1 LLDQPGIRP
10 PLSEVHTV
18 AITDTIHI
26 GALRGRDLVSLRDLS
41 RPELRMLLD
50 RAREMKRDAHAF
62 HRALDGRTLA
72 MIFEKPSLRTRVS
85 FDVGMNQLGGHA
97 LYLSPAEISMGK
109 RESVHD
115 VAHNLER
122 MVDAILIR
130 TFAHALVEE
139 LAAHARVPVIN
150 GLSDFDHPC
159 QALADYL
166 TMQEAFGTVE
176 GRRIAFVGDGNN
188 VANALIF
195 GAARLGAH
203 IVVATPQ
210 GYEPRPDVVEWARA
224 NGATGASC
232 QVTGDPFEAV
242 AGADVVYTDVWTSM
256 GQEDE
261 MDARRRIFAPY
272 QVNEALFSKANPGA
286 IFLHCLPAH
295 RGEEVTAGV
304 IDSPRS
310 RVFDQAEN
318 RLHAQKALLYALL
331 A

>member
-1 LLDQPGIRP
+1 VQ
-10 PLSEVHTV
+10 TV

-41 RPELRMLLD
+41 RAELRMLID
-50 RAREMKRDAHAF
+50 RAREMKRDPHAF

-188 VANALIF
+188 VAHALIF
-195 GAARLGAH
+195 GAARLGCH
-203 IVVATPQ
+203 IVVATPP
-210 GYEPRPDVVEWARA
+210 GYEPRPDVIEWART
-224 NGATGASC
+224 NGVATGASC
-232 QVTGDPFEAV
+232 RVTSDPFEAV
-242 AGADVVYTDVWTSM
+242 TGADVVYTDVWTSM
-256 GQEDE
+256 GQEEE
-261 MDARRRIFAPY
+261 MEARRRIFAPY
-272 QVNEALFSKANPGA
+272 QVNEELFSKASPGA

>member
-1 LLDQPGIRP
+1 VI
-10 PLSEVHTV
+10 TV

-41 RPELRMLLD
+41 RAELRMLLD
-50 RAREMKRDAHAF
+50 RAREMKRDPHAF

-97 LYLSPAEISMGK
+97 LYLSPAEISMGR

-115 VAHNLER
+115 VARNLER

-139 LAAHARVPVIN
+139 LAAHASVPVIN

-166 TMQEAFGTVE
+166 TMQEAFGAVE

-188 VANALIF
+188 VAHALIF

-203 IVVATPQ
+203 IVVAAPQ
-210 GYEPRPDVVEWARA
+210 GYEPRADVLEWARV
-224 NGATGASC
+224 NGAATGATC
-232 QVTGDPFEAV
+232 RVTSDPFEAV
-242 AGADVVYTDVWTSM
+242 SGADVVYTDVWTSM

-261 MDARRRIFAPY
+261 MEARRSTFAPY
-272 QVNEALFSKANPGA
+272 QVNESLFSRASRGA

>member
-1 LLDQPGIRP
+1 
-10 PLSEVHTV
+10 V
-18 AITDTIHI
+18 AMTDTIHI

-41 RPELRMLLD
+41 RAELRMLLD
-50 RAREMKRDAHAF
+50 RAREMKRDPHAF

-85 FDVGMNQLGGHA
+85 FDVGMNQLGGHG

-109 RESVHD
+109 RESVAD

-166 TMQEAFGTVE
+166 TMQEVFGTLE
-176 GRRIAFVGDGNN
+176 GRRVAFVGDGNN

-195 GAARLGAH
+195 GAARLGVQ
-203 IVVATPQ
+203 IVVATPP
-210 GYEPRPDVVEWARA
+210 GYEPRADVVEWARL
-224 NGATGASC
+224 NGVATGASC
-232 QVTGDPFEAV
+232 RVTQDPVEAV
-242 AGADVVYTDVWTSM
+242 TGADVVYTDVWASM
-256 GQEDE
+256 GQEE
-261 MDARRRIFAPY
+261 ELEARRRIFAPY

-304 IDSPRS
+304 IESPRS